1 MSVSTYWNY
10 TNGASE
16 SRILIQEKCDAKDS
30 KAEVIFKQRS
40 IYGPIPHTDLIHIIR
55 NYNHK
60 NLKTVNSQ
68 SLNWESY
75 MIDVLRDYH
84 FYVQKIVTSKSH
96 EIRPISYITP
106 IKIAFDLFK
115 NTFTLA
121 ITHAVSLTRRK
132 IFFPLGL
139 SSKDTACPNP
149 SFSKFIQDR
158 LSYSSQVLWKILHEK
173 PLNALLEGLLGI
185 ETYSPAW
192 KSFQLYSQLV
202 RTAGPLEFKAWHE
215 SKKAIFENQKMI
227 PECFLEDPF
236 LNRKESIC
244 PITQLPIRIPY
255 QTPKGEVFE
264 EAAIKSWIASQIAAG
279 KKPMHPFEPE
289 ERLSL
294 DDLALNHSL
303 SDQIELRLLFLEA
316 FKPVIA
322 S

>member
-1 MSVSTYWNY
+1 MSVSTCWNY
-10 TNGASE
+10 ANGASE
-16 SRILIQEKCDAKDS
+16 SRILIQEKCDVKDS

-60 NLKTVNSQ
+60 NLKTMHSQ
-68 SLNWESY
+68 SLDWESY

-96 EIRPISYITP
+96 EIRLVSYITP
-106 IKIAFDLFK
+106 IKIAFDVFK
-115 NTFTLA
+115 NAFSLMMTQA
-121 ITHAVSLTRRK
+121 ISLTSRK
-132 IFFPLGL
+132 ILSPLGL
-139 SSKDTACPNP
+139 SSKETASPVP

-158 LSYSSQVLWKILHEK
+158 LSYSCQIWWKILHEK

-192 KSFQLYSQLV
+192 KSFQLYSQLM
-202 RTAGPLEFKAWHE
+202 RTPGPLEFKAWQE

-227 PECFLEDPF
+227 PESFLEDPF

-264 EAAIKSWIASQIAAG
+264 EAAIKSWIASQIVAG
-279 KKPMHPFEPE
+279 KPSLHPFQPE
-289 ERLSL
+289 KRLSL
-294 DDLALNHSL
+294 DDLALYHSL

-316 FKPVIA
+316 FICIKF
-322 S
+322 